1 MKKSVISLMLTLSL
15 LLGTVLGCFSLPVA
29 AENAEGE
36 VPVIVGYDAALVGT
50 ELQVAVN
57 ATNASTYKLYEDGN
71 AVIETANP
79 ILTKQGYDSQKT
91 YYLAV
96 VSAGGIESAKVAI
109 DPAKISTPDAEPYNP
124 SNLFL
129 GKQPTFTAESL
140 GYANS
145 VASVKDPMW
154 MFDGDINTRYST
166 VARSTAN
173 KAPIIDFTVDLGGT
187 FSLGE
192 LKIYD
197 YDGTRRC
204 MGMHLVVEAY
214 INGSWTVIAD
224 LDKDEIAANYVGSGQ
239 KKGHLFLDLAGYK
252 AEMIR
257 FINEELPVNN
267 TDAISF
273 WEISLSGIMLDTF
286 ATSSITNSLIG
297 VDAGNVLSGKTFYT
311 APESNFNWTSGE
323 PSGTTA
329 DSRVDFINS
338 KLPMFTDGNTSTA
351 SDSVVK
357 VNGSKVMYDVDLDAN
372 TVIDSITVM
381 YGKNTGNSAAG
392 GQNRHYNTGSD
403 VVIYAYYN
411 GTWNEVY
418 REVFTE
424 NTSVKTFPLGVA
436 AEKIRYY
443 CTNTATPY
451 TMYDADGNAAG
462 ESIENSIGIAEI
474 TAVGRIVENM
484 GTMVANNSI
493 LHGKQFVPTPEA
505 EKAIWPGNPYSNL
518 TNGEPEKDRFAT
530 TGANFADATL
540 TFDGVAVLENLIVC
554 YESAARC
561 GSGIV
566 IEVFCNGKV
575 TRVVDEVYSAGVTA
589 KTFNLGGVLAQS
601 IRLYIPGKLSSG
613 DCISIREIYCSGFVD
628 STVIAENHNN
638 ILSNV
643 EPTVGPAA
651 TAVNAANYGYS
662 TLTDGGKVWTK
673 VDGVEVGRFS
683 TFTISNSSQ
692 VVAMDASFKVDKSLN
707 LNELRIYDFNPANNI
722 FAGDEIQIMLLIN
735 GVWKTVYDISGVE
748 NIYAPHRVDTYL
760 SFDLS
765 GANATEIRIV
775 AKQHTVNKS
784 LSLFEIELSASKLG
798 TEEYYAAKEVAE
810 KSINKNGN
818 ILLGIPSENLSVNCS
833 VNVNHPLYL
842 AFDGIIEPDVV
853 NGAASKNRY
862 AANGNKIT
870 DANGNQ
876 IGSTYTLTIDL
887 KNNTALDVLSIYEW
901 RSGGTQHRSNDTT
914 VEVRINNTWVVMCD
928 GIALNNTA
936 SGRTDFDLGGVVAN
950 GIRITFVNN
959 HYEGAANVG
968 WWPPATIKE
977 ITCTS
982 VANLGD
988 VAEAFD
994 NLCSA
999 TPSDEFGASELHQ
1012 AKINE
1017 ALAGLGTIGTDP
1029 AVLAAKIEKINA
1041 SAEKVASGVTPVTDA
1056 YGDFKQANISLA
1068 GNVGFNFY
1076 GALDENVEAQFPN
1089 ASVVV
1094 RYNTVLEGVVT
1105 TNTEVIKLGEL
1116 AKDKNGRYIVDFDMA
1131 AAQMTDDVEI
1141 RLVLDGDNCGEHITW
1156 SVKDYCDV
1164 ILAGDYDQK
1173 LKDVVTA
1180 MLNYGAYAQSYFGYK
1195 TDDLAADL
1203 SDLGSVTETAKPVVA
1218 GSVTGV
1224 NLNRW
1229 TLTLDSNVTMK
1240 LYFTLDGVNP
1250 EDLTVTVTGPDGSVT
1265 TVDALELVGSR
1276 YRVTINDITS
1286 GYLND
1291 NYVVTVTAGGENLT
1305 VTSSAMCY
1313 VSGVLAM
1320 ENADP
1325 ALVNLVTALKL
1336 YSVAA
1341 DAYFGK

>member
-1 MKKSVISLMLTLSL
+1 MKKSGIALLLTLSL
-15 LLGTVLGCFSLPVA
+15 LLSTVFGCFVLPVSA
-29 AENAEGE
+29 QSAQESGAT
-36 VPVIVGYDAALVGT
+36 VVSYDAALVAT

-71 AVIETANP
+71 VVAEGKNP
-79 ILTKQGYDSQKT
+79 VLTRQGYNSQKT
-91 YYLAV
+91 YYVSV
-96 VSAGGIESAKVAI
+96 VDANGTESDRVAI
-109 DPAKISTPDAEPYNP
+109 DPAKISTPAAESYNP
-124 SNLFL
+124 ANLFL

-145 VASVKDPMW
+145 VESVKDPMW
-154 MFDGDINTRYST
+154 MFDGDINTRFST
-166 VARSTAN
+166 VARSTAD
-173 KAPIIDFTVDLGGT
+173 KAPIIEFTVDLGGT

-192 LKIYD
+192 LKVYD
-197 YDGTRRC
+197 FDGDRRC

-214 INGSWTVIAD
+214 VNGSWTVIAD

-257 FINEELPVNN
+257 FTNEELPVNY

-297 VDAGNVLSGKTFYT
+297 VDAGNVLKGKTFYT
-311 APESNFNWTSGE
+311 AADGVFGWMSGLNSSE
-323 PSGTTA
+323 GAPSLI
-329 DSRVDFINS
+329 DQINS
-338 KLPMFTDGNTSTA
+338 RLPLLTDGDA
-351 SDSVVK
+351 SLNSFVK

-372 TVIDSITVM
+372 TVVDSITVT
-381 YGKNTGNSAAG
+381 YSKNTGVSAAG
-392 GQNRHYNTGSD
+392 GANRHYNTGSD
-403 VVIYAYYN
+403 VVIYAYNN
-411 GTWNEVY
+411 GSWTEVY

-424 NTSVKTFPLGVA
+424 NTGVKTFPLGVA

-451 TMYDADGNAAG
+451 NMYDADGNVASQSSEA
-462 ESIENSIGIAEI
+462 SLGIVEI
-474 TAVGRIVENM
+474 TAAGRTVENT
-484 GTMVANNSI
+484 GSFVANND
-493 LHGKQFVPTPEA
+493 LLVGNQFVPTEA
-505 EKAIWPGNPYSNL
+505 ASKAVWHPYSNL
-518 TNGEPEKDRFAT
+518 TNGNRTGDRFAT
-530 TGANFADATL
+530 ASPHFADATL
-540 TFDGVAVLENLIVC
+540 TFDGVAVLENLIVY
-554 YESAARC
+554 YETAARC

-601 IRLYIPGKLSSG
+601 IRLYVPSKLSSG
-613 DCISIREIYCSGFVD
+613 DCISIREISCSGFVD
-628 STVIAENHNN
+628 STVIAENYNN

-662 TLTDGGKVWTK
+662 SLTDGGKVWTK

-683 TFTISNSSQ
+683 TTTISNSSQ
-692 VVAMDASFKVDKSLN
+692 VVAIDASFKVDKSLN
-707 LNELRIYDFNPANNI
+707 LNELRIYDFNPAENI
-722 FAGDEIQIMLLIN
+722 FLGEELRIMLLIN

-760 SFDLS
+760 SFDLG

-798 TEEYYAAKEVAE
+798 TQEYYAAKEVAE

-833 VNVNHPLYL
+833 VNANHPLYL

-928 GIALNNTA
+928 GIALSNTA
-936 SGRTDFDLGGVVAN
+936 SDRTDFDLGGVVAN

-982 VANLGD
+982 LANLGD
-988 VAEAFD
+988 VADAFDKLTAVSTSTEFGVTEAFEAIVNGEKD
-994 NLCSA
+994 AIVALGGDA
-999 TPSDEFGASELHQ
+999 AGIIERIER
-1012 AKINE
+1012 INIAADDFADGE
-1017 ALAGLGTIGTDP
+1017 GT
-1029 AVLAAKIEKINA
+1029 
-1041 SAEKVASGVTPVTDA
+1041 VTDS
-1056 YGDFKQANISLA
+1056 YGDFKQANISLK
-1068 GNVGFNFY
+1068 GDVGFNFY
-1076 GALDENVEAQFPN
+1076 GALTENVTTEFPN

-1094 RYNTVLEGVVT
+1094 RYNSVTDGVAT
-1105 TNTEVIKLGEL
+1105 ANTDVKPLSEL
-1116 AKDKNGRYIVDFDMA
+1116 AKDGTGRYVVDFALA
-1131 AAQMTDDVEI
+1131 AAQMTDTVEI
-1141 RLVLDGDNCGEHITW
+1141 RLVLDGDNCGQHITW
-1156 SVKDYCDV
+1156 SIKDYCE
-1164 ILAGDYDQK
+1164 K
-1173 LKDVVTA
+1173 LISDTEDENLKNVVNA
-1180 MLNYGAYAQSYFGYK
+1180 MLTYGAHAQNYFGYN
-1195 TDDLAADL
+1195 TDKLAADVTA
-1203 SDLGSVTETAKPVVA
+1203 SLGTVTENAKPTTTGA
-1218 GSVTGV
+1218 ATGV
-1224 NLNRW
+1224 SMNAW
-1229 TLTLDSNVTMK
+1229 TLTLDSSVTAK
-1240 LYFTLDGVNP
+1240 IYVKLDGVNP
-1250 EDLTVTVTGPDGSVT
+1250 EDIDVKIT
-1265 TVDALELVGSR
+1265 TPSGEIINVEALEAVGSR
-1276 YRVTINDITS
+1276 YRVCITDITS

-1291 NYVVTVTAGGENLT
+1291 NYTVTFTNTTDGSVMT
-1305 VTSSAMCY
+1305 VSSSAMCY
-1313 VSGVLAM
+1313 VSAVLAM
-1320 ENADP
+1320 DNADP
-1325 ALVNLVTALKL
+1325 ALVSLVTALKL
-1336 YSVAA
+1336 YSDAA
-1341 DAYFGK
+1341 DSYFGK